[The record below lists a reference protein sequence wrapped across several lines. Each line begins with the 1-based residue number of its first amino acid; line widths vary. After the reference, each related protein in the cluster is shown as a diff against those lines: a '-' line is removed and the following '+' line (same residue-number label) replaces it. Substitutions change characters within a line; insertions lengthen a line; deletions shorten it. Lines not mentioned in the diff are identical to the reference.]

1 MTISNL
7 RNIAIIAHVDH
18 GKTTLVDQL
27 LKQSGTFDER
37 KIVPDRVMDSNVIE
51 RERGITILAKNT
63 AIRWRDYRINI
74 VDTPGHAD
82 FGGEVERVLS
92 MVDCVLLLV
101 DAVDG
106 PMPQTR
112 FVTQKAFSHGL
123 RPIVVIN
130 KVDRDEARPSWVL
143 DQTFDLFDRLGASE
157 AQLDF
162 PVVYA
167 SALRGFSGNDPKEMA
182 QDMTPLFE
190 AIVKHCPQPDVDAE
204 GPLQLQVSQLD
215 YSSYVGAIGIG
226 RIKRGTIKRNSQV
239 VVVDRNGKLVQDWPH
254 LEKMFHLARRAA
266 DYLGFEDHPYDALLD
281 TYEPGAKTA
290 HIKTIFADLR
300 QQTLPLLKAIQ
311 AKGDATDYS
320 VLERS
325 FPVDKQREFGLKI
338 ARALGLPEKYSR
350 LDVSAH
356 PFCTHF
362 GPQDIRITTRFDEH
376 YFPMSLFGTW
386 HETGH
391 GLYEH
396 GVALELDRTP
406 LAGGASLGIHES
418 QSRLYENLV
427 CRSKPFWERYYPQLE
442 ALVPEVT
449 QGVSLEEF
457 YKAINRVEADLIRV
471 EADEVTYNF
480 HIMLRFELETA
491 LLEGNLKVSD
501 LPEAWNAK
509 MQDYLGVTPPN
520 DAQGVMQDVHWS
532 AGLIG
537 YFPTYSLG
545 NLLSVQLFKAAE
557 AKLGDLHAM
566 FRAGNFAPLLEWLR
580 ENVHQHGRKLL
591 PHEIATLAT
600 GKPLEAT
607 DYVNYLKE
615 KYSAIYGL

>member
-1 MTISNL
+1 MLERMQPTPPSPLNEL
-7 RNIAIIAHVDH
+7 KNKLGKAHDLSMASAVLNWEQETYMPH
-18 GKTTLVDQL
+18 GGAGHRADQL
-27 LKQSGTFDER
+27 ATLDLLTHQTLTDG
-37 KIVPDRVMDSNVIE
+37 RV
-51 RERGITILAKNT
+51 
-63 AIRWRDYRINI
+63 
-74 VDTPGHAD
+74 
-82 FGGEVERVLS
+82 GE
-92 MVDCVLLLV
+92 LLEE
-101 DAVDG
+101 
-106 PMPQTR
+106 
-112 FVTQKAFSHGL
+112 L
-123 RPIVVIN
+123 RPLETSADAQSFDASLIRVSR
-130 KVDRDEARPSWVL
+130 RDHAKATKFPSEFVEEISRAQNAAHFAWIEARKG
-143 DQTFDLFDRLGASE
+143 D
-157 AQLDF
+157 DF
-162 PVVYA
+162 K
-167 SALRGFSGNDPKEMA
+167 SF
-182 QDMTPLFE
+182 Q
-190 AIVKHCPQPDVDAE
+190 
-204 GPLQLQVSQLD
+204 
-215 YSSYVGAIGIG
+215 
-226 RIKRGTIKRNSQV
+226 
-239 VVVDRNGKLVQDWPH
+239 PH
-254 LEKMFHLARRAA
+254 LEKMFDLARRAA

-281 TYEPGAKTA
+281 NYEPGAKTA
-290 HIKTIFADLR
+290 HIKTIFADLH

-320 VLERS
+320 VLERA
-325 FPVDKQREFGLKI
+325 FPVEKQREFGLKI